1 MEKKSWELSEEQKK
15 HVQAKNTMIV
25 NDTAKLMLYNEYV
38 ESQRKR
44 FYCSYEFCYKQIKRI
59 NC

>member
-1 MEKKSWELSEEQKK
+1 MERKSWELSEEQKK

-44 FYCSYEFCYKQIKRI
+44 FYCSYEFCY
-59 NC
+59 